1 MNHDYVNHG
10 FILTVSGHNQYQSV
24 FFVIIVN
31 RAFVYYLAHPQTG
44 GGGGCRRVLSLF
56 EVWGKCVSKRMLV
69 PAIRVMFL
77 NPKTRYCFAKTI
89 AQLLMLRLSLCA
101 RAASKI

>member
-44 GGGGCRRVLSLF
+44 GGGVAGEYSPCSKYGANVFLKGC
-56 EVWGKCVSKRMLV
+56 
-69 PAIRVMFL
+69 
-77 NPKTRYCFAKTI
+77 
-89 AQLLMLRLSLCA
+89 
-101 RAASKI
+101 